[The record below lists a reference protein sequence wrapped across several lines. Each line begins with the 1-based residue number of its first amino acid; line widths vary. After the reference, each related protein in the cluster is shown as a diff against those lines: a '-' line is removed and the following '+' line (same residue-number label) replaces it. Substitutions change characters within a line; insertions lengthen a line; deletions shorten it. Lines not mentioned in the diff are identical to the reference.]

1 MSDWEDEY
9 DEGGVA
15 IQKPATKPAP
25 TEWNQPC
32 GGFPKENVSFG
43 VRNGNRFGG
52 PREGRGGRGGDV
64 SEDRSWSGE
73 GRSFTRSAGGRNF
86 GDEKSDSSTPLTLS
100 VESSSVGR
108 VIGMFVNQ
116 LFLFQMLTATHFVAS

>member
-64 SEDRSWSGE
+64 SEDRSWRGE
-73 GRSFTRSAGGRNF
+73 GRSFTRSAGGRN
-86 GDEKSDSSTPLTLS
+86 EKSDSFTPLTLS

-108 VIGMFVNQ
+108 VIGMF
-116 LFLFQMLTATHFVAS
+116 